1 MELFYAYEVSGGMCL
16 LDAEES
22 GHCVRVLRHRN
33 GDEIDVIDGLGTLYH
48 CALTDD
54 SPKGASARVLS
65 CVPGFGGH
73 PYRLTLGCCPTKNN
87 DRFQW
92 FVEKA
97 TEVGV
102 DRIVPL
108 IGDRSERRV
117 YKTERAGRIALSAT
131 KQSLKARI
139 PEISEPVSVKDFLR
153 MADVDAVMPGMAP
166 TQVGGNAVMSGGTTV
181 MPGSDRASLR
191 LIAYCFEDE
200 SIPRRSIKEVLE
212 AFDGTDVT
220 VLIGPEGDFSHE
232 EARLA
237 LAQGYIP
244 VHLGSSRLRT
254 ETAAVIAATAVY
266 FRYL

>member
-153 MADVDAVMPGMAP
+153 MADVDAVMPG
-166 TQVGGNAVMSGGTTV
+166 GTTV

>member
-22 GHCVRVLRHRN
+22 GHCVRVLRHRA
-33 GDEIDVIDGLGTLYH
+33 GDGIDVIDGLGTLYH
-48 CALTDD
+48 CELTDD

-73 PYRLTLGCCPTKNN
+73 PYHLTIGCCPTKNN
-87 DRFQW
+87 ERFEW

-102 DRIVPL
+102 DRIVPI
-108 IGDRSERRV
+108 IGDRSERKV
-117 YKTERAGRIALSAT
+117 YKTERAARIALSAA

-153 MADVDAVMPGMAP
+153 MADVDAAMPGTSPVMPDE
-166 TQVGGNAVMSGGTTV
+166 TTV

-212 AFDGTDVT
+212 AFNGTDVT
-220 VLIGPEGDFSHE
+220 VLIGPEGDFSPE

-237 LAQGYIP
+237 LAQDYIP

-254 ETAAVIAATAVY
+254 ETAAVIATTAVY
-266 FRYL
+266 LRYL